1 MYNGDG
7 RERSLI
13 LLSYSL
19 HNKTR
24 LRFDVR
30 GLFEARKGAAI
41 RFVRAPPIRGVYVR
55 QHRAFNHLEQLTCRG
70 KQW

>member
-13 LLSYSL
+13 LLSYSRI
-19 HNKTR
+19 NKTR

-30 GLFEARKGAAI
+30 GLFEARKVPQFDLFT
-41 RFVRAPPIRGVYVR
+41 RHRGVP
-55 QHRAFNHLEQLTCRG
+55 FDSIEPLITPNQLTCRST
-70 KQW
+70 QR